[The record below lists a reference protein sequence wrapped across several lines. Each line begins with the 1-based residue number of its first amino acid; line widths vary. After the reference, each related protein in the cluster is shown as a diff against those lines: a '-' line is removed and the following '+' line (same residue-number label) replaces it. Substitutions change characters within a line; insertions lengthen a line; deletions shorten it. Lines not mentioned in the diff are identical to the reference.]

1 MMIKLISTPVADLA
15 VIAINMNIFLAG
27 STINE
32 QFFVSLCLLEVIC

>member
-1 MMIKLISTPVADLA
+1 MVIELISTPVANLA

-27 STINE
+27 GTINK